1 MENNKEQEELLAQ
14 YLDSGLDTEE
24 EPIYDE
30 IPIPLSFEGLLDDD
44 EQGVIPYDVDKF
56 QKGVKDYSYI
66 AGAFSALRNSGMSE
80 QNVMNWLLGEVEIKG
95 LTKQLESQV
104 KVASIKADASLR
116 EDV

>member
-1 MENNKEQEELLAQ
+1 MENNKEQEDLIAQ
-14 YLDSGLDTEE
+14 YLDETLDTQE

-30 IPIPLSFEGLLDDD
+30 IPIPLSFEGLVD
-44 EQGVIPYDVDKF
+44 EDQQGLVPYDVEKF

-80 QNVMNWLLGEVEIKG
+80 QNVINWLLGEVEIKG

-104 KVASIKADASLR
+104 KVASIKAEASLR
-116 EDV
+116 EEV

>member
-1 MENNKEQEELLAQ
+1 MENNKEQELIAQ
-14 YLDSGLDTEE
+14 YLDGELDTQE

-30 IPIPLSFEGLLDDD
+30 IPIPLSFEGLLDED
-44 EQGVIPYDVDKF
+44 EQGLVTYDVEKF
-56 QKGVKDYSYI
+56 QKGVKDYSYV

-104 KVASIKADASLR
+104 KVANIKAEACIK
-116 EDV
+116 EEV